1 MMSIPKISPFLLSSL
16 LLFSQT
22 AWAQQVIPVERAVE
36 IALLNS
42 PELRVSRSEVDISK
56 SILRQAKAPLY
67 PQLSGKLVVPFVGRE
82 SGFYVDQMIWDFG
95 KTRARIRA
103 REHNLESAMYLLT
116 GSEAMLVRDTR
127 IAYYRALSG
136 KNRLDEA
143 ATETRRREW
152 LLEKTEELF
161 AVGKKSARQLSQA
174 EIDLQQA
181 KLELAS
187 RENSYELAMLNLR
200 HLMND
205 PSLGQFDIREDLA
218 YEKVYETRED
228 LVSFALSENAEIKSL
243 LADQDGI
250 RASISENRGKFLPSI
265 FGRAAYRFE
274 GDGAETP
281 AFIAGLGVKIPIF
294 EGFSRFGRMSQ
305 SKAEL
310 ARNEAH
316 TELLRNRIIL
326 SVGELYLELRHL
338 EKKIGILQDSESISE
353 KNLLLAKERYESRS
367 ASKIEFAKAQAL
379 YEEAVADYKNSIYD
393 YKMVRL
399 RLLSLCGKKIQ

>member
-1 MMSIPKISPFLLSSL
+1 MMSIPKNLLLLLSSL
-16 LLFSQT
+16 LLLSQT
-22 AWAQQVIPVERAVE
+22 TWAQEVIPVERAVE

-42 PELRVSRSEVDISK
+42 PELRISRSEVDISK

-95 KTRARIRA
+95 KTKARIRA
-103 REHNLESAMYLLT
+103 RGHHLESARYLLT
-116 GSEAMLVRDTR
+116 GSETMLVRDTR
-127 IAYYRALSG
+127 IAYYQALSE
-136 KNRLDEA
+136 KNRLDGA
-143 ATETRRREW
+143 ATETKRREW

-161 AVGKKSARQLSQA
+161 AVGKKSAQQLSQA

-181 KLELAS
+181 KLELVS
-187 RENSYELAMLNLR
+187 RENSYELAMLNLK

-228 LVSFALSENAEIKSL
+228 LVSFALSANTDIKSL
-243 LADQDGI
+243 LADRDGI
-250 RASISENRGKFLPSI
+250 KASISENRGRFLPSI

-274 GDGAETP
+274 GAGAETP

-294 EGFSRFGRMSQ
+294 EGFSRFGQMAQ
-305 SKAEL
+305 SKGEL
-310 ARNEAH
+310 TRNEAQ

-326 SVGELYLELRHL
+326 SVGELYLKLKHL
-338 EKKIGILQDSESISE
+338 EKKIKILEDSESISE
-353 KNLLLAKERYESRS
+353 KNLLLVKERYESRS
-367 ASKIEFAKAQAL
+367 ASKIEFARAQTL
-379 YEEAVADYKNSIYD
+379 YQEAVADYKNSIYD
-393 YKMVRL
+393 YKIVRL
-399 RLLSLCGKKIQ
+399 RLLSLCGKEIK